1 MSSTSQH
8 SSGVSPRF
16 IFTVVIPVALLGFIA
31 YEIYVW
37 MSQHGGGLWIVGFVT
52 VIGLVGLTWT
62 IWRVRKVLADHQY
75 EKDVRALEVKRLAQQ
90 ARIEEHRAALLE
102 EEAYTRKTSRQLMEE
117 SLLYMREA
125 RAKGLNINMEYAN
138 DGTVKRMQAIASRVS
153 KQVIEEIEGPD
164 QDVPQIEAPLPTNV
178 RYEDIRGQVP
188 KGHVLVGMGRAG
200 VETRDAAVGACTWIV
215 GLSGTGKTSTTVTRV
230 EERDAIGHSFL
241 GCDPHW
247 FKPDSLTNA
256 VTAYEKSFLM
266 PMAKTPEEMK
276 AVLTA
281 FLEEFRG
288 RKAGTIPQ
296 PWKPITLIVDEVGS
310 LMDTTNA
317 EEEEIAKMLPS
328 IARICGQ
335 EARNFLMGGIFI
347 SQQATGLSWLR
358 KVALMIIVHQLLM
371 ESEKKL
377 ALQGDKEAIESM
389 KSWPVG
395 RTYVYGV
402 GFQDGPRTV
411 QQPYFAKVVDS
422 TARPVMEDLPM
433 KSDQPLARVKSEPLD
448 VSILTP
454 SQDRLLESFPFVET
468 ASDLLADILDGDTG
482 NADDPSVEKNTPPVS
497 TEKLETISR
506 MKKADYPDREIAKLV
521 GLAGRKYGL
530 YQASIAYLES
540 K

>member
-1 MSSTSQH
+1 MSSVSQE
-8 SSGVSPRF
+8 GLLSPRF
-16 IFTVVIPVALLGFIA
+16 VFKVLIPVAIIGFIA
-31 YEIYVW
+31 FEVW
-37 MSQHGGGLWIVGFVT
+37 QWLQKNGALLKPWA
-52 VIGLVGLTWT
+52 IGIGVLLLAVGLTWV
-62 IWRVRKVLADHQY
+62 IWRARKVWVDRQ
-75 EKDVRALEVKRLAQQ
+75 LEVELQEQLVLEQAYRTSLLA
-90 ARIEEHRAALLE
+90 
-102 EEAYTRKTSRQLMEE
+102 EEAETRKTSRQVMEE
-117 SLLYMREA
+117 TLLLMRDA
-125 RAKGLNINMEYAN
+125 RMKGLNVNMEYSP
-138 DGTVKRMQAIASRVS
+138 DGTVKRIQTIAARQS
-153 KQVIEEIEGPD
+153 KHMIEEVESPE
-164 QDVPQIEAPLPTNV
+164 QEAAQIEAPLPTNV
-178 RYEDIRGQVP
+178 KYEDIRGQVP
-188 KGHVLVGMGRAG
+188 KGHVLVGMGRSG
-200 VETRDAAVGACTWIV
+200 IETRDAAVGAFTWIV

-230 EERDAIGHSFL
+230 EERDAIGHLFL

-256 VTAYEKSFLM
+256 VKAYEGSFLM

-281 FLEEFRG
+281 FLDEFRG
-288 RKAGTIPQ
+288 RKSGQIAQ
-296 PWKPITLIVDEVGS
+296 PWKPITLLVDEVGS

-335 EARNFLMGGIFI
+335 EARNFNMGGIFI

-422 TARPVMEDLPM
+422 TARPAMEDLPM
-433 KSDQPLARVKSEPLD
+433 KSNQPLARVKSNDDD

-454 SQDRLLESFPFVET
+454 SQDRFLESFPFVET

-497 TEKLETISR
+497 TEKLETIKR
-506 MKKADYPDREIAKLV
+506 MKNADYPDREIAKLV

-530 YQASIAYLES
+530 YQAAIAHLERA